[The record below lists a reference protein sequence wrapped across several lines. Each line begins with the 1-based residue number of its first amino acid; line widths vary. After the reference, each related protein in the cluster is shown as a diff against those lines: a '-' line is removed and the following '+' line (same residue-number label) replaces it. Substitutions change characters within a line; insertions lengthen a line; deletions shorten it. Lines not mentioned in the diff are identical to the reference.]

1 MPTIDL
7 TRIADN
13 IGALNSLQSLLD
25 INNKLSSAQQKLSTG
40 KQINSAED
48 DPAGL
53 VIATKLNARSQG
65 LKVAMN
71 NISDAKNMMSVAEAG
86 LSQITGILTSMRNK
100 ATQAASDTLGGT
112 ERATIQTQLSQFAQQ
127 INDIVTQTKWNGVQ
141 LLSGSLSKQFQ
152 TGVETGEY
160 TTWNMATAND
170 PSSLGVSQSV
180 GNAITNING
189 LGIGAGTTTSTVYNG
204 DNQLSTGQYFLDF
217 KSVAADASHG
227 QLSNINDQT
236 SATGTTTFK
245 IVGNA
250 TAGTDE
256 LTNMHGHV
264 VTINGVTYGAASS
277 SLSYNIDG
285 STYSV
290 NLGGGTTGGGT
301 TAGSVSLTA
310 ANGTDTGISV
320 WVSGAQTASQ
330 LTAASGS
337 IQFDYVK
344 KNMAEVQLQY
354 QDGTAVAV
362 DADGSANTKTLATNF
377 YMTAGS
383 TYDTG
388 RGIQFTAGTINN
400 MKTLE
405 GASAANRTSFNYTAQ
420 NAYSVDVSSA
430 TKASNYMST
439 LDNAMDTVN
448 QTMANLGS
456 IMARMDIKSATAS
469 SAQINVESAYNT
481 IMNANMAEQQVNAS
495 KYQVLQQ
502 TAVAML
508 AQSNQAPQ
516 ALLSLF
522 K

>member
-1 MPTIDL
+1 
-7 TRIADN
+7 
-13 IGALNSLQSLLD
+13 
-25 INNKLSSAQQKLSTG
+25 
-40 KQINSAED
+40 
-48 DPAGL
+48 
-53 VIATKLNARSQG
+53 
-65 LKVAMN
+65 
-71 NISDAKNMMSVAEAG
+71 
-86 LSQITGILTSMRNK
+86 
-100 ATQAASDTLGGT
+100 
-112 ERATIQTQLSQFAQQ
+112 
-127 INDIVTQTKWNGVQ
+127 
-141 LLSGSLSKQFQ
+141 
-152 TGVETGEY
+152 
-160 TTWNMATAND
+160 
-170 PSSLGVSQSV
+170 
-180 GNAITNING
+180 
-189 LGIGAGTTTSTVYNG
+189 
-204 DNQLSTGQYFLDF
+204 
-217 KSVAADASHG
+217 
-227 QLSNINDQT
+227 
-236 SATGTTTFK
+236 
-245 IVGNA
+245 
-250 TAGTDE
+250 
-256 LTNMHGHV
+256 
-264 VTINGVTYGAASS
+264 
-277 SLSYNIDG
+277 
-285 STYSV
+285 
-290 NLGGGTTGGGT
+290 
-301 TAGSVSLTA
+301 VSLTA